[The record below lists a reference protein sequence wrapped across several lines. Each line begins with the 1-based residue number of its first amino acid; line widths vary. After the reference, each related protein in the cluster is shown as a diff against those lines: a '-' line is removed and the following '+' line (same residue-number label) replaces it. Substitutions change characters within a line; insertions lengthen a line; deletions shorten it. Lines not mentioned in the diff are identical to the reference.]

1 MLLIGSLVVY
11 NEIFGK
17 CFDAINIAMILTHYH
32 HPNKSAFQSLSSLSD
47 SEALRVIVSLQ
58 NFAGDVYRRFRDPEK
73 YLVNRQVTE
82 AWLRQEFIKKGGQ
95 PLADYPQYFVV
106 GRSPRAQ
113 AKLSAWIEE
122 GYNGQFEMVQLP
134 ITDLPTTQI
143 SFTYPDSMIS
153 YWLQSQAGQDFH
165 HPEYHGQVF
174 NYSEICQ
181 IIDRFGV
188 PDEKWRTKA
197 VHKHD
202 LFIEAQAWVNE
213 SWLLALYKHKQ

>member
-1 MLLIGSLVVY
+1 
-11 NEIFGK
+11 
-17 CFDAINIAMILTHYH
+17 MILTHYH
-32 HPNKSAFQSLSSLSD
+32 HPNQSAFQSLSSLSD
-47 SEALRVIVSLQ
+47 SEALIVITNLKEFSG
-58 NFAGDVYRRFRDPEK
+58 AVYRRFRDPEK
-73 YLVNRQVTE
+73 YLVNRRATE
-82 AWLRQEFIKKGGQ
+82 AWLQQELIKKGGQ

-106 GRSPRAQ
+106 GR
-113 AKLSAWIEE
+113 SAWIEE

-134 ITDLPTTQI
+134 ITDLPTAQI

-188 PDEKWRTKA
+188 PGQKWRTEP

-202 LFIEAQAWVNE
+202 LFIEAQAWVSE
-213 SWLLALYKHKQ
+213 ARLLALARHRPVNK

>member
-1 MLLIGSLVVY
+1 
-11 NEIFGK
+11 
-17 CFDAINIAMILTHYH
+17 MILTHYH
-32 HPNKSAFQSLSSLSD
+32 HPNKSAFQSLSSLPD

-58 NFAGDVYRRFRDPEK
+58 NFAGAVYRRFRDPEK
-73 YLVNRQVTE
+73 YLMNRRATE
-82 AWLRQEFIKKGGQ
+82 VWLQQEFIKKGGQ

-106 GRSPRAQ
+106 GRS
-113 AKLSAWIEE
+113 AWIEE
-122 GYNGQFEMVQLP
+122 GYNNQFEMVQLP
-134 ITDLPTTQI
+134 ITDLHTAQI

-188 PDEKWRTKA
+188 PGEKWRKEP

-202 LFIEAQAWVNE
+202 LFIEAQVWVSE
-213 SWLLALYKHKQ
+213 ARLLALARHRSVNK